1 MSEPVEVLITVD
13 FKEAQIQAL
22 QEAFPRLNV
31 TLHPIRHAEE
41 IPAEV
46 WESTEVLYTDSVL
59 PEPEQAPKLRW
70 VQFHIAGIDK
80 QVSAP
85 ILKKSDVIATSLSG
99 ANAQQIAEHIITMM
113 LALGHKLP
121 TLLAHQ
127 GRHEWSADR
136 YKLFVPRELYGSTV
150 GIVGYGSIG
159 RQLARL
165 LHQFEVKVLASKQN
179 AMHPEDDG
187 YAPANQGDPKGDYFE
202 RLYPPQAL
210 GSMFSECDFIAVT
223 VPLTDST
230 RGMIGAKQLAAM
242 KSSAFLID
250 VSRGGVVDQEAL
262 INALSERKIAGAA
275 LDVFMQEPL
284 PTDSPLWE
292 LRNVIITPHIA
303 GSSYHYNNRA
313 LALFKENMQRYLDKT
328 PLFNQVNIQKGY

>member
-1 MSEPVEVLITVD
+1 MSEPIEVLITVE
-13 FKEAQIQAL
+13 FKENQIQSL

-31 TLHPIRHAEE
+31 TLHPTRHTEE
-41 IPAEV
+41 IPAEI
-46 WESTEVLYTDSVL
+46 WENAEVLYTLSVL

-70 VQFHIAGIDK
+70 VQFHSAGVDK
-80 QVSAP
+80 QISAP

-99 ANAQQIAEHIITMM
+99 ANAQQVAEHTIAMM
-113 LALGHKLP
+113 LALGHKIP
-121 TLLAHQ
+121 TALAHQ

-136 YKLFVPRELYGSTV
+136 FKLFVPRELYGSTV

-165 LHQFEVKVLASKQN
+165 LHQFEVKVLATKQN
-179 AMHPEDDG
+179 AMQPEDDG
-187 YAPANQGDPKGDYFE
+187 YTPEAHGDPQGDYFE

-210 GSMFSECDFIAVT
+210 GSMFSECDFVAVT
-223 VPLTDST
+223 VPLTDET
-230 RGMIGAKQLAAM
+230 RGMIGAQQLAAM

-262 INALSERKIAGAA
+262 VSALSERKIAGAA
-275 LDVFMQEPL
+275 LDVFEAEPL

-303 GSSYHYNNRA
+303 GGSYHYNDRA
-313 LALFKENMQRYLDKT
+313 LTLFKENMQRYLDKT